1 MSEQITILQALPFLA
16 ALIILVPGILSSN
29 FRLKFNKLTNPFFA
43 GVLVLSFISLQILTF
58 TYVLKFDIYYGLNAA
73 LLIAVLTAITFSP
86 LLFKMINFVSGKK
99 FAYIPKGN
107 VIEEDIII
115 KEIIKT
121 GSDKILT
128 KDLKVTEVIT
138 EDVVIEEVII
148 EEEIQLPKAQEEAI
162 IEQPVTKP
170 EVKATPKKK
179 PVRKHGSANT
189 RSKRSGTNR
198 KSGGKK

>member
-138 EDVVIEEVII
+138 E
-148 EEEIQLPKAQEEAI
+148 
-162 IEQPVTKP
+162 
-170 EVKATPKKK
+170 
-179 PVRKHGSANT
+179 
-189 RSKRSGTNR
+189 
-198 KSGGKK
+198 

>member
-86 LLFKMINFVSGKK
+86 LLFKMINFVSGIK